1 MPTSMDIE
9 PADKPA
15 GCNDC
20 THYYI
25 THDAHFRY
33 GCRALDF
40 KSQRQPILDV
50 IEASGQ
56 QCHYF
61 QKKERGSK

>member
-1 MPTSMDIE
+1 MDTEKIGN
-9 PADKPA
+9 PPS
-15 GCNDC
+15 CNNC
-20 THYYI
+20 AHYYI

-40 KSQRQPILDV
+40 KSQKQPILDV

-56 QCHYF
+56 QCHF
-61 QKKERGSK
+61 FRKKERSKR

>member
-1 MPTSMDIE
+1 MPTFMDTE
-9 PADKPA
+9 PAYKPA
-15 GCNDC
+15 GCNGC

-25 THDAHFRY
+25 THDASFRY

-50 IEASGQ
+50 VEASGQ
-56 QCHYF
+56 QCHYS
-61 QKKERGSK
+61 QKKDRGPK